1 MKQLLLITLFFASI
15 SFSYSQNVGIGTT
28 NPIYARLQVVGTFGA
43 VFPSTNAAFNAGTS
57 AALIRGNDTYSF
69 ATTPDYT
76 WYNSDQT
83 GLFHPSSATIGFATN
98 GFGEVMR
105 ISNDR
110 LGIGTNSPGSRLEL
124 NGAIT
129 YTPSTINIAVSSI
142 LTPGNNGYVRLNPT
156 VTSLSITGFSS
167 TGAAVGQ
174 MVIIE
179 NLSTVFPITI
189 QSGTG
194 AKLNGSVSYIMGLSD
209 TLTLIY
215 DGNIWVEVGRS
226 NN

>member
-1 MKQLLLITLFFASI
+1 MKQVLLITLFIASI
-15 SFSYSQNVGIGTT
+15 SICYSQNVGIGTI
-28 NPIYARLQVVGTFGA
+28 NPIYAKLQVVGYS
-43 VFPSTNAAFNAGTS
+43 VFTATNAAFGAGTS
-57 AALIRGNDTYSF
+57 APYIRGNDAFSL

-83 GLFHPSSATIGFATN
+83 GLFHPASATIGFATT

-110 LGIGTNSPGSRLEL
+110 LGIGTNNPGSRLEL

-129 YTPSTINIAVSSI
+129 YTPSTISLVASSV
-142 LTPGNNGYVRLNPT
+142 LTPGNNGYIRLNPSS
-156 VTSLSITGFSS
+156 TSLSITGFSS
-167 TGAAVGQ
+167 SGAAVGQ

-179 NLSTVFPITI
+179 NLSTLYSITI
-189 QSGTG
+189 QTG
-194 AKLNGSVSYIMGLSD
+194 VGVRLNGSTSYIMGLAD

-215 DGNIWVEVGRS
+215 DGNNWVEVGRS